1 MKIVK
6 IAAWMIAS
14 GLYASSGY
22 GQLPLEYFLPA
33 NGPQDQIVRH
43 FAYTLKFNRQY
54 KQADWVIYFLNKGR
68 ANGAITTA
76 EDYRYDPDIKSGQAQ
91 VSDYKGS
98 GYEKG
103 QLTPAGDMKWSK
115 MAASECC
122 LMSTISPQKA
132 GFKRGPWDALEKQ
145 VRIWAEENEE
155 IYVVSGP
162 VLKGNLSAIG
172 SGKVAV
178 PKYFFKVILDIKEPD
193 IKGIGFILPNEPSKK
208 PLQTFAVSIDSVE
221 AVTGI
226 NFFPNIPDQ
235 LENALEATVDLAKWF
250 GETAPAD
257 STGKFST
264 SMTIRKPAP
273 VSSHQV
279 KPGKIYAP
287 AVMCKGV
294 TKDGKRCP
302 RMTTNENGYCWE
314 HQDQATQSPK
324 L

>member
-68 ANGAITTA
+68 ANGAIPAA
-76 EDYRYDPDIKSGQAQ
+76 EDYRLDPDIKTGQAQ
-91 VSDYKGS
+91 DSDYKNS

-103 QLTPAGDMKWSK
+103 HLASSGDMKWSK

-132 GFKRGPWDALEKQ
+132 GFRKGPWDALEKQ
-145 VRIWAEENEE
+145 VRIWAEENED

-162 VLKGNLSAIG
+162 VLKGNLSVIG
-172 SGKVAV
+172 PDKVAV
-178 PKYFFKVILDIKEPD
+178 PKYFFKVILDYKEPD
-193 IKGIGFILPNEPSKK
+193 VKGIGFILPNEPSKK
-208 PLQTFAVSIDSVE
+208 PLQAFAVSIDSVE
-221 AVTGI
+221 ALTGI

-235 LENALEATVDLAKWF
+235 VESSLEATVDIAKWF
-250 GETAPAD
+250 GVSAQSD
-257 STGKFST
+257 STGKLST
-264 SMTIRKPAP
+264 PMIVKKPAP
-273 VSSHQV
+273 ASTHPV
-279 KPGKIYAP
+279 KPGKTFAP
-287 AVMCKGV
+287 AVMCKGI

-314 HQDQATQSPK
+314 HQDQAKQPSK